1 MYPSKCLTIKIK
13 QMKNYIIRYILLAVV
28 TTLTWSCSDDF
39 ITLESISEATAEGF
53 YRTGDDF
60 NNAVVACYDAL
71 QSNNQYGLAFDRLL
85 GLRADDAV
93 DDNASASS
101 RASDIDKFVASAS
114 NTFIES
120 AWKGTYIGISRCNIV
135 ISRID
140 AIDMDASLKKQL
152 KAEAQFVRA
161 LIYFNAV
168 RIWGDVP
175 LITAEQSVQQTN
187 QQIQDKTLIRNSVA
201 DVYAAII
208 QDLMFAE
215 LNLPASNG
223 VRATSGAAKSLLG
236 KVYLTQGKYPEAA
249 AKLNEV
255 IGDYQLLP
263 NFADVFDVGNKNNA
277 EIVFAVSYD
286 KGVDGEGHAPWFS
299 NANFVIVPNSLLS
312 AYNPN
317 DSRLPLVQTSPGT
330 TGLIPGKF
338 FDLEFQGQ
346 VGNDFP
352 VLRYSDVLLMRAEA
366 LNEVAYDSDVNGD
379 AFTLLNQVRTRA
391 TLTPYTNT
399 DLTNQQEFR
408 EAILLERKFE
418 LALEF
423 DRWFDLVRTGTAIS
437 EMAKVGQTIS
447 AKDLLFPIPQ
457 SEMEIV
463 NNPSGFP
470 QNPGY

>member
-1 MYPSKCLTIKIK
+1 
-13 QMKNYIIRYILLAVV
+13 MKNYTIKYILLTVV
-28 TTLTWSCSDDF
+28 TMLTWSCSDDF
-39 ITLESISEATAEGF
+39 ITLESISEATSEGF
-53 YRTGDDF
+53 YKTGDDF
-60 NNAVVACYDAL
+60 NNAVVACYDVL
-71 QSNNQYGLAFDRLL
+71 QSKDQYGLAFDRVL

-114 NTFIES
+114 NTFVTS

-135 ISRID
+135 TSRID
-140 AIDMDASLKKQL
+140 AVDMDASLKKQL
-152 KAEAQFVRA
+152 KAEAQFIRA

-175 LITAEQSVQQTN
+175 LITTEQSVQQTN
-187 QQIQDKTLIRNSVA
+187 QKILDKTLIRNSVA
-201 DVYAAII
+201 DVYTVII
-208 QDLMFAE
+208 QDLMSAE
-215 LNLPASNG
+215 QNLPTSNDDS
-223 VRATSGAAKSLLG
+223 RATSGAAKALLG
-236 KVYLTQGKYPEAA
+236 KVYLTQGDYPKAA

-255 IGDYQLLP
+255 IGDYQLEP

-277 EIVFAVSYD
+277 EIIFAVGYD
-286 KGVDGEGHAPWFS
+286 KSIAGEGHAPWFS
-299 NANFVIVPNSLLS
+299 DSNFVIVPSSLIS
-312 AYNPN
+312 AYNPM
-317 DSRLPLVQTSPGT
+317 DTRLPLLQTSLGT

-391 TLTPYTNT
+391 RLAPYTNT